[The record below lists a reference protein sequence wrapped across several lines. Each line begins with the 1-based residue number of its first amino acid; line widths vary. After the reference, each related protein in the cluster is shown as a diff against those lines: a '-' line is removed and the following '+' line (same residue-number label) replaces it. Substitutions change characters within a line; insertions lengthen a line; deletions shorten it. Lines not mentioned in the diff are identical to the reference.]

1 MKNLKMEAE
10 EDDQENQANRVEQG
24 NATKRRMT
32 LQEYE
37 DQFNKR
43 MTEEI

>member
-1 MKNLKMEAE
+1 MEVE
-10 EDDQENQANRVEQG
+10 EDDQENQANRGEQG
-24 NATKRRMT
+24 NTTKRRMT
-32 LQEYE
+32 LHEYE